1 MKNDYGWKDQISWAG
16 EEILSECPSVI
27 AHEYSRVK
35 ELLDS
40 QDYGAMMELK
50 DTAESIVKLY
60 TIIGMCSILGKE
72 TKTEQDCRFLT
83 EMTTVKLSFGHWAA
97 AARELIDK
105 HLVNEDYII
114 DIIEGIYDL
123 VDNGNHD
130 NIVSWR
136 NRCIGHGALGYAGTE
151 QFKND
156 FLLTIDTI
164 SSFLEENINSIRAIS
179 LQTEEGTILR
189 GINAADSVVTSSK
202 AVYAVL
208 DGKRISLYPFLTI
221 CDGKIFFYDWF
232 LEDDNQS
239 SRLNY
244 YWNDSIKSKL
254 EDEITAKIA
263 EIHKEYYISSTY
275 HALEKGNST
284 FSRADSSYLIEL
296 EELLRE
302 KTSVKNTL
310 KAKFF
315 ETWLN
320 GKINEK
326 TNRETRHLFLL
337 TAPAA
342 YGKTTCVKQFC
353 LKKKPLKIQN
363 TTVRLIHLNDSYN
376 SRTEFIL
383 QDVEL
388 ALTHDA
394 NGKALLKSNS
404 ELAINRKAANRAQEF
419 AAYLSRVKKVLCDL
433 GICNDRL
440 LLIIDGIDEL
450 TEDAKSFLEYID
462 CEKYLAEDIYILM
475 TSRNRE
481 NGVLVKPEAIYNAED
496 DFKQLMSE
504 YLRKE
509 LPNCSQE
516 YRDSIL
522 NMDGINFAFIHLMVT
537 VFDDSDYLKADSE
550 EMRHVGIV
558 IKYMKK
564 LEMLYGTKYLKD
576 FLSILYLLAYSDV
589 PLSISDLRMLTM
601 NNISEFA
608 IVGILN
614 DMAGVITCDHR
625 TVNKYSMIHKYLQAV
640 FVGYFRLALKDDFDD
655 SVVHDG
661 IITMLVNA
669 SNKGNST
676 EDIHKL
682 WLVFCSNYI
691 PKDSVL
697 QKKVPFEAFLD
708 LYQKIAFSYLD
719 SKLDDAEQ
727 TELDQAS
734 AAMFVAVCQ
743 LEKSAV
749 DDEKKMLYR
758 YIAIFYASKWDW
770 DTWYWNKVKN
780 NDIEDLLN
788 DTSELSN
795 RYKDIILLKEN
806 FEEEHGIEDEFHVTE
821 RMNPYLYLNAVESR
835 KRLLET
841 ILRIYENLEGGE
853 HIWLRYLKE
862 YSDIQKKGS
871 ELFGV
876 DNVGEGLVYSYCKMA
891 EAYLKLGDRQ
901 QVKENLHLAIG
912 TAYKQD
918 FGGELYYSCMTRYLI
933 TEAKCLID
941 ENLRKSEE
949 DLHKL
954 YKNSSEL
961 FSFISGKDDPV
972 IPEYA
977 EYFRDIAKL
986 TYQIVQKFTDK
997 RNLNSAI
1004 RFLKEFLAYAK
1015 GINNEIQRICRQ
1027 EIVEMACVYA
1037 YRLLT
1042 ISEVNDAFD
1051 IIRKYLRNSALGD
1064 IVCMVV
1070 PQSEYRFYYYVSNY
1084 IYNIRNNQAALNGKY
1099 IDKLG
1104 GKGVAFA
1111 DMLLQRQKAGPVSI
1125 KAEREEEK
1133 NSTNSGDVTEFL
1145 FTSDAGK
1152 VTCLKG
1158 VHPKTKKNKKLGDV
1172 YVFNA
1177 KYCNTCSYENCPA
1190 RKHPHMVKVPTIV

>member
-1 MKNDYGWKDQISWAG
+1 MKNDYGWKDQIIWAS
-16 EEILSECPSVI
+16 EKTLSICPSVI

-60 TIIGMCSILGKE
+60 TIIGMCSILEKG
-72 TKTEQDCRFLT
+72 TKTEKDCRFLT
-83 EMTTVKLSFGHWAA
+83 EMTTIKLSFGHWAA
-97 AARELIDK
+97 AARDLIDK
-105 HLVNEDYII
+105 HLVNEDSII
-114 DIIEGIYDL
+114 DIIEGFYDF
-123 VDNGNHD
+123 VDSGNRD

-156 FLLTIDTI
+156 FVPAINNI
-164 SSFLEENINSIRAIS
+164 SSFLEDNIESIRAIS
-179 LQTEEGTILR
+179 LRTEEGTILR

-202 AVYAVL
+202 SVYAVFE
-208 DGKRISLYPFLTI
+208 GKSISLYPFLTI

-263 EIHKEYYISSTY
+263 EIHNEYYISSNY

-284 FSRADSSYLIEL
+284 FSKADSSYLIEL

-302 KTSVKNTL
+302 KISVKNTL

-320 GKINEK
+320 DKIEK
-326 TNRETRHLFLL
+326 KTSREPNHLFLL

-353 LKKKPLKIQN
+353 LRKKPLKIQN

-394 NGKALLKSNS
+394 DGKALLKSNS
-404 ELAINRKAANRAQEF
+404 ELVIDRKAVNPAEEF
-419 AAYLSRVKKVLCDL
+419 AAYLSRVKKALSSL

-450 TEDAKSFLEYID
+450 TEDAKSFLDYIN
-462 CEKYLAEDIYILM
+462 CEKYLAEDIFILM
-475 TSRNRE
+475 TSRNRG
-481 NGVLVKPEAIYNAED
+481 NGILVKTEAIYDAED
-496 DFKQLMSE
+496 DFKILMSE

-522 NMDGINFAFIHLMVT
+522 NMDGINFAFIHLLVT
-537 VFDDSDYLKADSE
+537 IFDDSDYLKADSV

-601 NNISEFA
+601 NSISEFA

-614 DMAGVITCDHR
+614 DMAGIITCDHS
-625 TVNKYSMIHKYLQAV
+625 TENKYSMIHKYMKSV
-640 FVGYFRLALKDDFDD
+640 FVGYFRIALKEDFDD

-661 IITMLVNA
+661 IITMLVST
-669 SNKGNST
+669 SNEGNNT

-691 PKDSVL
+691 PHDSDL
-697 QKKVPFEAFLD
+697 QKKVPIEVFLE
-708 LYQKIAFSYLD
+708 LYHKIAFSYLD
-719 SKLDDAEQ
+719 SNLDDTNQ
-727 TELDQAS
+727 IELEQAS
-734 AAMFVAVCQ
+734 AAMYVAVCN
-743 LEKSAV
+743 LGNSAV
-749 DDEKKMLYR
+749 DDGKKMLYR
-758 YIAIFYASKWDW
+758 YISIFYASKWDW
-770 DTWYWNKVKN
+770 DTWYWNKVSN
-780 NDIEDLLN
+780 NDIEDLLD
-788 DTSELSN
+788 DTSKLSEC
-795 RYKDIILLKEN
+795 YKDIILVKEN
-806 FEEEHGIEDEFHVTE
+806 IEEDLGVEDEFHLTE
-821 RMNPYLYLNAVESR
+821 GDVPHLYTSAVEAR
-835 KRLLET
+835 KRLLD
-841 ILRIYENLEGGE
+841 IIIRIYENLEGGE
-853 HIWLRYLKE
+853 HVWLRYLKE
-862 YSDIQKKGS
+862 YCDIQKKGS
-871 ELFGV
+871 ERFGV
-876 DNVGEGLVYSYCKMA
+876 DKAGEGLVLSYCKMA
-891 EAYLKLGDRQ
+891 EANLKLGERQ
-901 QVKENLHLAIG
+901 QVKENLLLAIE

-918 FGGELYYSCMTRYLI
+918 FVGELYYSCMTRYLI

-941 ENLRKSEE
+941 DDFQKSRD

-954 YKNSSEL
+954 YEYSSEL
-961 FSFISGKDDPV
+961 FSYVEGKYDPT
-972 IPEYA
+972 IPNYTE
-977 EYFRDIAKL
+977 FFQDIAKL
-986 TYQIVQKFTDK
+986 TYQVTQRLTDK
-997 RNLNSAI
+997 RYLYSSINT
-1004 RFLKEFLAYAK
+1004 LKEFLVYAK
-1015 GINNEIQRICRQ
+1015 GTNSEIQRICVQ
-1027 EIVEMACVYA
+1027 EIVETACAYA
-1037 YRLLT
+1037 FRLLT
-1042 ISEVNDAFD
+1042 VNEVNDAFEV
-1051 IIRKYLRNSALGD
+1051 IRKYLRNGVWED
-1064 IVCMVV
+1064 IVCRVV
-1070 PQSEYRFYYYVSNY
+1070 PQSDYMFYYYVSNY
-1084 IYNIRNNQAALNGKY
+1084 IYNAKNNQAALNGKY
-1099 IDKLG
+1099 IEKLG
-1104 GKGVAFA
+1104 VKGVGFA
-1111 DMLLQRQKAGPVSI
+1111 DMLLQNQKDGEISI
-1125 KAEREEEK
+1125 KVALELEK
-1133 NSTNSGDVTEFL
+1133 KSSTHEDMTEFMI
-1145 FTSDAGK
+1145 TNVDGK
-1152 VTCLKG
+1152 VTCRRGIL
-1158 VHPKTKKNKKLGDV
+1158 PKSRKNKKLGDV

-1177 KYCNTCSYENCPA
+1177 KYCKTCQYKNCPA
-1190 RKHPHMVKVPTIV
+1190 SKHPHMVKVPIVV